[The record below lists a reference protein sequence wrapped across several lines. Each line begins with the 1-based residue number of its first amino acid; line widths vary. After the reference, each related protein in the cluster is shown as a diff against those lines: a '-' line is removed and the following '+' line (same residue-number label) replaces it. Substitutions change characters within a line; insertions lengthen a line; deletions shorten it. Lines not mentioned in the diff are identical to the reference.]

1 MMAHLPEYYYYFNME
16 TGEANWSPPAAVLEQ
31 QQQAAAA
38 ALDLHDDSGKDDST
52 ANATTPTD
60 GVILHVLQLQP
71 IAIPVVKCPPDFKM
85 LSFVCVKVI
94 NNGNKSWRDAKR
106 ECRGMKARFII

>member
-1 MMAHLPEYYYYFNME
+1 MYYNY
-16 TGEANWSPPAAVLEQ
+16 
-31 QQQAAAA
+31 
-38 ALDLHDDSGKDDST
+38 K
-52 ANATTPTD
+52 
-60 GVILHVLQLQP
+60 LQP